1 MTARKASC
9 GEWLGAGLPV
19 RAMPVVLRA
28 TTNRNIEIL
37 RKCAERAA
45 VLIDSMSS
53 YTACSFFPHTLLARA
68 CRSIRRFANPPDA
81 LVRRFDHA
89 VGVPVAARVVN
100 ATFEVK
106 LSPHECEWDKGT

>member
-1 MTARKASC
+1 MARSGASRASYAC
-9 GEWLGAGLPV
+9 SPKGPSRTQTSKTCENALG
-19 RAMPVVLRA
+19 
-28 TTNRNIEIL
+28 
-37 RKCAERAA
+37 RAA

-53 YTACSFFPHTLLARA
+53 NTACGFFRA
-68 CRSIRRFANPPDA
+68 LCWRAHAEACGDSQYPRDA

-106 LSPHECEWDKGT
+106 LRPHECERDKGT